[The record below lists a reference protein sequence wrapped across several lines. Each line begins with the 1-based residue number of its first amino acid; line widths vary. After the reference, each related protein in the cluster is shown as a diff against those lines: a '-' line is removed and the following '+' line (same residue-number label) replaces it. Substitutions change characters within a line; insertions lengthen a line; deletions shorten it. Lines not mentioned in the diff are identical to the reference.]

1 MLQSEGFLQ
10 GFKVSLTL
18 AGVTRGLPWVTR
30 VAHLAALL
38 LAELSAI
45 CELAIQRVSP
55 TTVRACGR
63 RPTSFTV
70 IIRCRDDLRTC
81 TASSWGTLRKLRP
94 FTSRIWSPT
103 CGGGRAE
110 RGGAAGGAEQG
121 GKGGASW
128 GRRHARGGSWG
139 RVRVSEGGGRWRRS
153 GVRRRRRVWR
163 AMDQS
168 GIIGVPQGGALETRL
183 RLARV
188 TQGEI
193 MRRWRQSDGSV

>member
-1 MLQSEGFLQ
+1 M
-10 GFKVSLTL
+10 
-18 AGVTRGLPWVTR
+18 
-30 VAHLAALL
+30 AHPAAQL

-45 CELAIQRVSP
+45 CELAIHRVSP

-70 IIRCRDDLRTC
+70 IIRWRDDLRTR

-121 GKGGASW
+121 GKGGAS
-128 GRRHARGGSWG
+128 
-139 RVRVSEGGGRWRRS
+139 
-153 GVRRRRRVWR
+153 
-163 AMDQS
+163 
-168 GIIGVPQGGALETRL
+168 
-183 RLARV
+183 
-188 TQGEI
+188 
-193 MRRWRQSDGSV
+193 